1 MLLITL
7 LIFSSCPANPIEDSF
22 WEQRNVEEMKP
33 CRSWLTR
40 TSYTREGDA
49 AVSSLVMTDST
60 AL

>member
-1 MLLITL
+1 M
-7 LIFSSCPANPIEDSF
+7 EDSI

-40 TSYTREGDA
+40 TSYTREGDP
-49 AVSSLVMTDST
+49 AVSSLVMNDST